1 MAWVKP
7 SAEELERRKQ
17 AFLKIEQERKT
28 VHSSPVKEQ
37 EQTIQ
42 AENVEQTVSENVSST
57 RKPERLSN
65 GEFSVQLNP
74 DDFSDKKNSPFALKN
89 TSGYKIA
96 IGHPAIHPHY
106 LAYKK
111 FVEEGM
117 ILSDAQRHDFESY
130 ILAEFKK
137 LGITP
142 DQFETEEKVKPQ
154 KKWNGYGR

>member
-7 SAEELERRKQ
+7 SAEEMERRRK
-17 AFLKIEQERKT
+17 AFQKIEEERKT
-28 VHSSPVKEQ
+28 VQLSQNKEQ
-37 EQTIQ
+37 FLPASES
-42 AENVEQTVSENVSST
+42 EKEKEVSVNVPST

-65 GEFSVQLNP
+65 GEFSVTLNP
-74 DDFSDKKNSPFALKN
+74 EDFSNKKNSPFALKN
-89 TSGYKIA
+89 SSGYKIA

-130 ILAEFKK
+130 ILAEFKR
-137 LGITP
+137 LGITS

-154 KKWNGYGR
+154 KKWGGYGR